1 MNPSCVERTNTDTV
15 VKFFDTSQ
23 LVKVCWKKSFL
34 TKSFFEFSAVG
45 NQKRNWQT
53 NQTKEKKRFFDFF
66 PHPEGESNKTSYFW
80 NENLILSQ
88 MRNLEHR
95 KGFLRTLTLL
105 SPLMPKNFFLNISR
119 KQIYRFHFFP
129 EPIAFTLEAEKPK
142 KIYFWERDN

>member
-1 MNPSCVERTNTDTV
+1 
-15 VKFFDTSQ
+15 
-23 LVKVCWKKSFL
+23 LIH
-34 TKSFFEFSAVG
+34 
-45 NQKRNWQT
+45 RNWWKFVEKRVSSQRVFLSFP
-53 NQTKEKKRFFDFF
+53 QLGIKKEIDRQIKPKKRFFDFF